1 MILPDGSAFKN
12 HPDGSLKFL
21 CCCRACPTMP
31 VPNAL
36 PEFDDE
42 VMFARYPF
50 LPQASGWIR
59 DLATEHGITL
69 DELLDGAWMEK
80 ARSRARIRLIDSIQS
95 KEGVEVVGGD
105 LYTVE
110 GRIIEAF
117 SFYYARLVVCAS
129 EDERLIARWAQAEA
143 ARAEQVLIRDHSN
156 LHSIARTYIS
166 RIEQVDAS
174 TSSNTAQ
181 LADGGYGGAM
191 QQLRKTKTGRL
202 WKISLA
208 DFIEICPKITGSR
221 WRLPNCDVGAGWVT
235 LHEESQ
241 YTSSAK
247 LARLLRERIKAGVE
261 AEALSKMGDITT
273 DLAVRLAEPVGM
285 VRNLMSSKTS
295 EAIALV
301 GADES
306 DWPPC
311 MRKAVSELTGGV
323 NLNHFGRL
331 FLASMSAALALPQE
345 SCVEFFRGAPDF
357 SESTTSYQVAHVYQ
371 HEYTPSGCGK
381 LKVNHNCPVLPGD
394 NRLCDQPWMDHPLK
408 YIRATQRWK
417 LKNQRAE
424 AEAQALTAQPSAP
437 VQEAVNSPE

>member
-1 MILPDGSAFKN
+1 
-12 HPDGSLKFL
+12 
-21 CCCRACPTMP
+21 MP
-31 VPNAL
+31 VPSTL
-36 PEFDDE
+36 PELDDE
-42 VMFARYPF
+42 VTFARYPF
-50 LPQASGWIR
+50 LPQAGDWIR
-59 DLATEHGITL
+59 SMAIAHDIDL
-69 DELLDGAWMEK
+69 DELLDGSWMEK

-105 LYTVE
+105 LYTEE

-143 ARAEQVLIRDHSN
+143 ARAEQILIKDYAN
-156 LHSIARTYIS
+156 LEVIARTYIKQVVQ
-166 RIEQVDAS
+166 IEQQ
-174 TSSNTAQ
+174 SNTMRS
-181 LADGGYGGAM
+181 DSNSDFGGAL
-191 QQLRKTKTGRL
+191 QQQRRSKAGPL
-202 WKISLA
+202 WKIGLS

-221 WRLPNCDVGAGWVT
+221 WRLPNCDVSEGWVT
-235 LHEESQ
+235 LFEEPQ
-241 YTSSAK
+241 YGSSAK
-247 LARLLRERIKAGVE
+247 ISRLLRERIKIGVE
-261 AEALSKMGDITT
+261 QEALEKMGEITM

-285 VRNLMSSKTS
+285 VRNLMANKAS

-301 GADES
+301 GADEN

-311 MRKAVSELTGGV
+311 MRKAVAELANGV

-331 FLASMSAALALPQE
+331 FLASMSATLALPKE
-345 SCVEFFRGAPDF
+345 ACVDFFRGAPDF

-394 NRLCDQPWMDHPLK
+394 DRLCDQPWLDHPLK

-417 LKNQRAE
+417 AKNQQ
-424 AEAQALTAQPSAP
+424 AEAQALALVSKTNEVESKNEDL
-437 VQEAVNSPE
+437 VE